1 MYVEEDQVLFAG
13 DAMMPIPTIVDG
25 DPDVLKETLRK
36 FQALEPESIVQ
47 GHGEVILRGEV
58 QDALRANIAYLETIQ
73 RIVTEA
79 VAGDFF
85 GWAHGIAGLA
95 MIAGGWTSDIIGLVV
110 VLVVV
115 ALVVPILVL
124 ARKIG
129 NEADVINTSL
139 KESVE
144 NTAALSDLA
153 STNTMA
159 INVIEGLKRGRQRLG
174 G

>member
-1 MYVEEDQVLFAG
+1 MSELFEG
-13 DAMMPIPTIVDG
+13 NT
-25 DPDVLKETLRK
+25 
-36 FQALEPESIVQ
+36 
-47 GHGEVILRGEV
+47 
-58 QDALRANIAYLETIQ
+58 
-73 RIVTEA
+73 
-79 VAGDFF
+79 
-85 GWAHGIAGLA
+85 GWLVGY
-95 MIAGGWTSDIIGLVV
+95 IIGIVV

-129 NEADVINTSL
+129 NEAQLIDESL
-139 KESVE
+139 QKSVQ
-144 NTAALSDLA
+144 NTAALADLA

>member
-1 MYVEEDQVLFAG
+1 MSELFEG
-13 DAMMPIPTIVDG
+13 NT
-25 DPDVLKETLRK
+25 
-36 FQALEPESIVQ
+36 
-47 GHGEVILRGEV
+47 
-58 QDALRANIAYLETIQ
+58 
-73 RIVTEA
+73 
-79 VAGDFF
+79 
-85 GWAHGIAGLA
+85 GWLVGY
-95 MIAGGWTSDIIGLVV
+95 IIGIVV

-129 NEADVINTSL
+129 NEAQLIDESL
-139 KESVE
+139 QKSVQ
-144 NTAALSDLA
+144 NTAALADLE